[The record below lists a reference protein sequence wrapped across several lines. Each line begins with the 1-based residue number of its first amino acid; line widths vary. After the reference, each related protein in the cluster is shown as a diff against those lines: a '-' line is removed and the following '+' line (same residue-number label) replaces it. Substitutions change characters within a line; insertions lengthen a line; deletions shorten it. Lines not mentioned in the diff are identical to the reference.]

1 MAYLLGT
8 TIPDN
13 KIIIIALRKVPG
25 IGLYKSKSICSSV
38 GLTFN
43 TQTFDLGE
51 KQKHL
56 LIQFIEKSDI
66 LLRSDLIRS
75 VSDSRKRLVTL
86 RIFRGIRSKQGFP
99 IRGQRTHTNGKTAK
113 RLK

>member
-1 MAYLLGT
+1 MAYLLGA

-13 KIIIIALRKVPG
+13 KIIIIALQKVPG
-25 IGLYKSKSICSSV
+25 IGLHKSKSICNSV

-43 TQTFDLGE
+43 IQTFELEE

-99 IRGQRTHTNGKTAK
+99 VRGQRTHTNGKTAK
-113 RLK
+113 KLK